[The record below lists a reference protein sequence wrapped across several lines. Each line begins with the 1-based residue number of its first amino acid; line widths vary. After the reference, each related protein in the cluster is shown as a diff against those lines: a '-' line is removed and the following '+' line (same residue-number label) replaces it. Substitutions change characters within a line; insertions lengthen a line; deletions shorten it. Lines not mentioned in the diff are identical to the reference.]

1 MKLTARQV
9 DTSKAKDKPYKL
21 SDGGGLY
28 LLVNPN
34 GARYWRLKYRVAG
47 KEKSLALGVYPE
59 VSLADARQKR
69 AEAKKVLAAG
79 GDPGQ
84 EKQEKKHARAMAVSN
99 SFERLALEWH
109 EHKSMNWSAGY
120 ASDILEYLRKDIF
133 PYIGSRSI
141 TDIKPVDMLAVL
153 RKMEQRG
160 VLDKLKKT
168 RQACRQ
174 IFTYAVI
181 TGRAEHNPVVDLAST
196 LKAPKQKHFPHLSV
210 EQIPDFLR
218 ALNDYSG
225 SVVTRNATHLLMLTG
240 LRTIELRASEWV
252 DIDFDKGIWNIPAER
267 MKMRRSHLVP
277 ISTQVRELLEEIHQL
292 TGRGKY
298 VFPGRNDAG
307 KPMSEASINQVIKRI
322 GYDGKATGHGFR
334 HTMSTILHDRAITPP
349 GLKRSW
355 RTSIRTPSA
364 GHITTL
370 SIWMAGG
377 KCSSGMP
384 TICRRWRMVKMWS
397 MARSGNAPDWMHRQY
412 IETIVDLGKR
422 TKNRLCL
429 G

>member
-9 DTSKAKDKPYKL
+9 DTSKPKDKPYKL

-34 GARYWRLKYRVAG
+34 GSRYWRLKYRIAG
-47 KEKSLALGVYPE
+47 KEKLLALGVYPDIT
-59 VSLADARQKR
+59 LAEARQKR
-69 AEAKKVLAAG
+69 ADAKKVLAAG

-84 EKQEKKHARAMAVSN
+84 EKQEEKQAKEQAVAN
-99 SFERLALEWH
+99 SFERLAMEWH
-109 EHKSMNWSAGY
+109 SHKSTSWSEGY
-120 ASDILEYLRKDIF
+120 AEHLLMYLKKDIF
-133 PYIGSRSI
+133 PFIGQKAI
-141 TDIKPVDMLAVL
+141 TDISQVEMLNTL

-174 IFTYAVI
+174 IFTYAII
-181 TGRAEHNPVVDLAST
+181 TGRAEHNPVSDLAGA
-196 LKAPKQKHFPHLSV
+196 LKSPKQQHYPHLLV
-210 EQIPDFLR
+210 DQIPDFLR
-218 ALNDYSG
+218 ALSEYSG
-225 SVVTRNATHLLMLTG
+225 STITRNATRLLMLNG

-252 DIDFDKGIWNIPAER
+252 DIDFDKGVWNVPAER
-267 MKMRRSHLVP
+267 MKMRRPHLVP

-334 HTMSTILHDRAITPP
+334 HTMSTILHEQGYNTAWIETQLAHVD
-349 GLKRSW
+349 KN
-355 RTSIRTPSA
+355 SIRGTYNHA
-364 GHITTL
+364 QYLDGRREML
-370 SIWMAGG
+370 QWYADYMAALENGENVVHG
-377 KCSSGMP
+377 SF
-384 TICRRWRMVKMWS
+384 
-397 MARSGNAPDWMHRQY
+397 
-412 IETIVDLGKR
+412 GKR
-422 TKNRLCL
+422 A
-429 G
+429 